1 MYFFVLSLVLAKDAL
16 ICVLFPVVLVERT
29 VVVVVV
35 VVGVVVCN
43 LLFAAKVVDEM
54 DDDDT
59 AGKIMDDFPNSDAV
73 VDDCIAL
80 GYSP

>member
-1 MYFFVLSLVLAKDAL
+1 MYFFLLSLILAKDAL
-16 ICVLFPVVLVERT
+16 ICVLFLVVLVERT
-29 VVVVVV
+29 VVVVV

-54 DDDDT
+54 DYDDT